1 MARNGRA
8 SEAQLILKPYDLRRE
23 AVMRQARSFVGGKF
37 APQSVEEFVA
47 AIKKGGEEAGYL
59 LQVYGY
65 WDMVCAFV
73 KHGFLSAALVYD
85 TCQEMYFQYAKIQP
99 YLSGFRREMGLP
111 EWMKN
116 LQEVVEGSVKG
127 RKRVAEMRK
136 SLERLREG

>member
-1 MARNGRA
+1 MARKGKA
-8 SEAQLILKPYDLRRE
+8 SEAQLILKLYDLRRE

-37 APQSVEEFVA
+37 APKSVEEFVA

-73 KHGFLSAALVYD
+73 KHGFLSATLVYD

-99 YLSGFRREMGLP
+99 FLSGFRKEMGLP
-111 EWMKN
+111 EWMKS
-116 LQEVVEGSVKG
+116 LQEVVEGSTKG
-127 RKRVAEMRK
+127 RKRMADMRMN
-136 SLERLREG
+136 LERLREG

>member
-1 MARNGRA
+1 MARKGKA
-8 SEAQLILKPYDLRRE
+8 SEAQLILKLYDLRRE

-37 APQSVEEFVA
+37 APKSVEEFVA

-73 KHGFLSAALVYD
+73 KHGFLSATLVYD

-99 YLSGFRREMGLP
+99 YLSGFRKEMGLP

-127 RKRVAEMRK
+127 RKRVADMRK
-136 SLERLREG
+136 NLERLREG

>member
-1 MARNGRA
+1 MARKGKA
-8 SEAQLILKPYDLRRE
+8 SEAQLILKLYDLRRE

-37 APQSVEEFVA
+37 APKSVEEFVA

-73 KHGFLSAALVYD
+73 KHGFLSATLVYD

-99 YLSGFRREMGLP
+99 YLSGFRKEMGLP

-127 RKRVAEMRK
+127 RKRVADMRK
-136 SLERLREG
+136 NLERLREC